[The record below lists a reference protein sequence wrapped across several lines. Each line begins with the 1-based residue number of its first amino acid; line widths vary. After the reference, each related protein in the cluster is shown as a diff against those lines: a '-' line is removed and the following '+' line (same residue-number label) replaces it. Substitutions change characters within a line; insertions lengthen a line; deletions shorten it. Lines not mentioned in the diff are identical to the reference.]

1 MSTPGVG
8 YVVEVIDP
16 RASIEARL
24 YGLFQEQ
31 ARAVAFA
38 RQVAAHL
45 INHNRPVKTRVRML
59 WPPSMTSVERWWL
72 A

>member
-8 YVVEVIDP
+8 YVVEVTDP
-16 RASIEARL
+16 RSTVEARL

-31 ARAVAFA
+31 AYAVAFA
-38 RQVAAHL
+38 RQVTAFL
-45 INHNRPVKTRVRML
+45 IERNRPVKAKVRLL
-59 WPPSMTSVERWWL
+59 WPPSMASVERWWL